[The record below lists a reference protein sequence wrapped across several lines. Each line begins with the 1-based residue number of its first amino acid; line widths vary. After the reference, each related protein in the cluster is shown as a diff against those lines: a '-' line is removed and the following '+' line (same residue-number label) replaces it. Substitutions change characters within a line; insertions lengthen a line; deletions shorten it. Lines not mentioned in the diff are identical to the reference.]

1 MTTKIDSIKKQ
12 LIHDITHSKFCD
24 AWFYEEHLLVVEK
37 LAMALCEYYPK
48 ANREAVNLMV
58 WFHDIGRAHNA
69 NRDHDLYGAE
79 YAQKILTAN
88 SFTQTDIDL
97 IVEACKT
104 HSCDDYGKPKS
115 LEGKILATADA
126 MSHFH
131 HGFYLRIL
139 NSWSQKVDPDHY
151 KELARNTDYQ
161 FLKQKLLEKID
172 KDYQEKIFFKEA
184 KQAILPMYQAWKK
197 IVEAVQI

>member
-88 SFTQTDIDL
+88 SFTRSSSLPLNNSIRFIL
-97 IVEACKT
+97 SSMSSSCSYIEIHKSRLFKNIVVNF
-104 HSCDDYGKPKS
+104 SNP
-115 LEGKILATADA
+115 
-126 MSHFH
+126 
-131 HGFYLRIL
+131 
-139 NSWSQKVDPDHY
+139 N
-151 KELARNTDYQ
+151 
-161 FLKQKLLEKID
+161 
-172 KDYQEKIFFKEA
+172 
-184 KQAILPMYQAWKK
+184 
-197 IVEAVQI
+197 